1 MLFCRT
7 DAFDDVSSLS
17 LFRFS
22 IGNEHLC
29 QSCKTLLRFK
39 SNHFQ
44 ATVHLFN
51 FFIMIETVCSALNNT
66 QKMFLFF
73 WSWLADKLHFIL
85 NYEYGF
91 FKPTILKLHPPLC
104 RITASARVP
113 GYHFPTISA
122 FMLWS
127 NLIVHDKWSLQWGW
141 DLNHD
146 LLYVGLVTYQFTTV
160 SCQKMWLE
168 FLISYYLT

>member
-1 MLFCRT
+1 
-7 DAFDDVSSLS
+7 
-17 LFRFS
+17 
-22 IGNEHLC
+22 
-29 QSCKTLLRFK
+29 
-39 SNHFQ
+39 
-44 ATVHLFN
+44 
-51 FFIMIETVCSALNNT
+51 
-66 QKMFLFF
+66 
-73 WSWLADKLHFIL
+73 
-85 NYEYGF
+85 
-91 FKPTILKLHPPLC
+91 
-104 RITASARVP
+104 VP

>member
-1 MLFCRT
+1 MPFTQVLKRFLIKFPNCIPRFFVTVKSKKQQNKQMLFCRT

-85 NYEYGF
+85 SYEVGF
-91 FKPTILKLHPPLC
+91 
-104 RITASARVP
+104 
-113 GYHFPTISA
+113 
-122 FMLWS
+122 
-127 NLIVHDKWSLQWGW
+127 
-141 DLNHD
+141 
-146 LLYVGLVTYQFTTV
+146 
-160 SCQKMWLE
+160 
-168 FLISYYLT
+168 